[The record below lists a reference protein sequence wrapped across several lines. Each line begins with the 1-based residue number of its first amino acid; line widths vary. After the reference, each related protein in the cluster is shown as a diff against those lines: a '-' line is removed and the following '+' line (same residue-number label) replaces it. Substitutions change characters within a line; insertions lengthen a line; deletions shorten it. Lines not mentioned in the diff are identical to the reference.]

1 MSFYNSLSGLQ
12 ASQKE
17 MTTISHNLANVA
29 TDGFKKSRVEFADV
43 IASSVTVSPNAQ
55 VGSGVVTKQIRQQFG
70 QGNLIQTG
78 GAFDLVVSGD
88 GFFMTKPASEGSQAT
103 YTRNGGFNVDS
114 ERYVVDGN
122 GARLQVYPVD
132 GSGAVIASGIDG
144 LVNLRLP
151 ESSGTP
157 KATANVGL
165 DLNLN
170 AGASLP
176 DKAFDRLDA
185 TTYNQSTQT
194 TIYDGN
200 GNPVTMTN
208 YMVRTKAPTVADPTS
223 EWQVHS
229 FVGDTQLNVPFA
241 GSNPITLTFDS
252 AGVMTAPSNP
262 VPFDAFTPA
271 GSSAEQT
278 LSLNFAGTAQSA
290 SPFSVVN
297 RSQDGAA
304 VGKLQSVAVDEAGV
318 VRATFSNGDSRALGK
333 VALANFS
340 NPTGLRQLGNS
351 NWAAT
356 GVSGQPTL
364 GEAGSSGFGGL
375 MSGIVEGSNVDIT
388 EELVALIA
396 AQRNFQANAKALD
409 TSSQISQTIF
419 NIRA

>member
-55 VGSGVVTKQIRQQFG
+55 VGSGVVTKSIRQQFG

-88 GFFMTKPASEGSQAT
+88 GFFMTKPASEGSQTT
-103 YTRNGGFNVDS
+103 YTRNGGFNVDN

-122 GARLQVYPVD
+122 GSRLQVYPVD

-157 KATANVGL
+157 KATGNVGL

-176 DKAFDRLDA
+176 AKAFDRLDA

-229 FVGDTQLNVPFA
+229 FVGDTELTRPFSPA
-241 GSNPITLTFDS
+241 PITLTFDS
-252 AGVMTAPSNP
+252 AGVMTGPTGP
-262 VPFDAFTPA
+262 VPFNAFTPA

-278 LSLNFAGTAQSA
+278 LNLDFAGTAQSA

-304 VGKLQSVAVDEAGV
+304 VGKLQSVAVDEAGT
-318 VRATFSNGDSRALGK
+318 VRATFSNGDSKALGK

-340 NPTGLRQLGNS
+340 NPTGLRQMGNS

>member
-1 MSFYNSLSGLQ
+1 MSFYTSLSGLQ

-17 MTTISHNLANVA
+17 MSTISHNLANVA

-70 QGNLIQTG
+70 QGNLVQTG

-88 GFFMTKPASEGSQAT
+88 GFFATKPAAEGSAT
-103 YTRNGGFNVDS
+103 TFTRNGGFSVDS
-114 ERYVVDGN
+114 SRYVVDGS
-122 GARLQVYPVD
+122 GSRLQVYPVD
-132 GSGAVIASGIDG
+132 GSGTAIASGIDG
-144 LVNLRLP
+144 LIDLRLP
-151 ESSGTP
+151 ESSGTA
-157 KATANVGL
+157 KATGKVGL

-170 AGASLP
+170 ASAP
-176 DKAFDRLDA
+176 VVDRVFNRLDS

-194 TIYDGN
+194 TIYDNN

-208 YMVRTKAPTVADPTS
+208 YLVRTKAPTDANPTS
-223 EWQVHS
+223 EWLVYS
-229 FVGDTQLNVPFA
+229 FVGNTEVGVDPKAPRPTVLAFDRNGDLGLGYGNV
-241 GSNPITLTFDS
+241 TF
-252 AGVMTAPSNP
+252 GP
-262 VPFDAFTPA
+262 FTPEGA
-271 GSSAEQT
+271 TAEQT
-278 LSLNFAGTAQSA
+278 LQLDLTGTSQKTA
-290 SPFSVVN
+290 PFSVEN
-297 RSQDGAA
+297 RSQDGLP
-304 VGKLQSVAVDEAGV
+304 VGKFQSVAVDESGV
-318 VRATFSNGDSRALGK
+318 VRATFSNGDSKALGK

-340 NPTGLRQLGNS
+340 NPTGLRQMGNS

-356 GVSGQPTL
+356 GVSGQPMM
-364 GEAGSSGFGGL
+364 GEAGASGFGGL
-375 MSGIVEGSNVDIT
+375 MTGIVEGSNVDIT

>member
-1 MSFYNSLSGLQ
+1 MSFYTSLSGLQ

-17 MTTISHNLANVA
+17 MSTISHNLANVA

-55 VGSGVVTKQIRQQFG
+55 VGSGVVTKSIRQQFG

-88 GFFMTKPASEGSQAT
+88 GFFMTKPAAEGSQTT
-103 YTRNGGFNVDS
+103 YTRNGGFNVDND
-114 ERYVVDGN
+114 RYVVDGN
-122 GARLQVYPVD
+122 GSRLQVYPVD

-144 LVNLRLP
+144 LASLRLP
-151 ESSGTP
+151 ETSGTP
-157 KATANVGL
+157 KATGAVA
-165 DLNLN
+165 LNLN
-170 AGASLP
+170 INAGSSIPSA
-176 DKAFDRLDA
+176 AFDRLDA

-208 YMVRTKAPTVADPTS
+208 YFVRTKAPTVADPTS
-223 EWQVHS
+223 QWQVYS
-229 FVGDTQLNVPFA
+229 FVGDTQLGVDPANPQPVTLDFDTA
-241 GSNPITLTFDS
+241 GTLT
-252 AGVMTAPSNP
+252 APTAPTAFGP
-262 VPFDAFTPA
+262 FTPL

-278 LSLNFAGTAQSA
+278 LSLDFTGTAQSA
-290 SPFSVVN
+290 SPFAVVN
-297 RSQDGAA
+297 RTQDGVA
-304 VGKLQSVAVDEAGV
+304 VGKLQSVAVDESGI
-318 VRATFSNGDSRALGK
+318 VRATFSNGDAKALGK

-340 NPTGLRQLGNS
+340 NPNGLRQLGNS

-364 GEAGSSGFGGL
+364 GEAGANGFGGL

-419 NIRA
+419 NIRS